1 MHICTVNRAN
11 QTFMVMSQYGENGLV
26 SAITE
31 ALYIEYR
38 ICEQI
43 PKLWRLEIK
52 LNVGSGQA
60 MSRPVLNLHLTCKY
74 VTYRFRYLYHESAAS
89 PGQRF

>member
-26 SAITE
+26 STITE

-43 PKLWRLEIK
+43 PKLWRLESIVEVDHQFAFDLK
-52 LNVGSGQA
+52 DDLVI
-60 MSRPVLNLHLTCKY
+60 
-74 VTYRFRYLYHESAAS
+74 
-89 PGQRF
+89 QR